1 MDRLNTVHRILLY
14 KTGET
19 DPTLVPQIGDYEKW
33 FARVLGEDFTL
44 ELHRAFEAPR
54 YKIGGYDGVV
64 ITGSPRT
71 LVAPGNEPWMDDA
84 AAFVR
89 SAGDAGV
96 PVLGVCF
103 GHQLIGYAYGA
114 RVRKNPKGWE
124 VGSVD
129 VELTDEGARD
139 PLFAGLPRTL
149 RVNQS
154 HQDEI
159 ETLGDGV
166 RRLAGSAHTEMQAI
180 AVGDHVRGVQFHPEM
195 DASIIRRIIAHR
207 RRLLADDAR
216 ARCRAGFCV
225 DERIAASG
233 DCPDAERVLQNFAAN
248 FVRPARSR
256 AA

>member
-1 MDRLNTVHRILLY
+1 VSHILLY

-33 FARVLGEDFTL
+33 FARVIGDGFTL
-44 ELHRAFEAPR
+44 EVHRAFEKPHHR
-54 YKIGGYDGVV
+54 LSGYDAMV
-64 ITGSPRT
+64 ITGSPRS
-71 LVAPGNEPWMDDA
+71 LVKPEPWMDDA

-89 SAGDAGV
+89 QADAAGV

-114 RVRKNPKGWE
+114 RVRKNPRGWE
-124 VGSVD
+124 VGTVD
-129 VELTDEGARD
+129 VELTEAGRRD
-139 PLFAGLPRTL
+139 PLFAGVPSRL

-154 HQDEI
+154 HQDEVEI
-159 ETLGDGV
+159 DSLGASMV
-166 RRLAGSAHTEMQAI
+166 RLAGSAHTETQAI

-195 DASIIRRIIAHR
+195 DAKVIRKIIAHR
-207 RRLLADDAR
+207 RLILSDDAR
-216 ARCRAGFCV
+216 ARCRSGFCV

-233 DCPDAERVLQNFAAN
+233 DCPEAERVLEN
-248 FVRPARSR
+248 FVGHFVGRATR

>member
-1 MDRLNTVHRILLY
+1 VSRILLY

-19 DPTLVPQIGDYEKW
+19 DPTLVPHIGDYEKW
-33 FARVLGEDFTL
+33 FARVIGDGFTL
-44 ELHRAFEAPR
+44 EVHRAFEKPLHR
-54 YKIGGYDGVV
+54 LSGYDGMV

-71 LVAPGNEPWMDDA
+71 LVTPEPWMDDA

-89 SAGDAGV
+89 QADDAGV

-114 RVRKNPKGWE
+114 RVRKNPRGWE
-124 VGSVD
+124 VGTVD
-129 VELTDEGARD
+129 VELTDEGRRD
-139 PLFAGLPRTL
+139 PLFAGLPSRL

-154 HQDEI
+154 HQDEVEI
-159 ETLGDGV
+159 ESLGPGMV
-166 RRLAGSAHTEMQAI
+166 RLAGSAHTETQSI

-195 DASIIRRIIAHR
+195 DASVIRRIIAHR
-207 RRLLADDAR
+207 RVILLDDAR
-216 ARCRAGFCV
+216 ARLRHGFCV

-233 DCPDAERVLQNFAAN
+233 DCPEAERVLRN
-248 FVRPARSR
+248 FVGNFVGRLRTR